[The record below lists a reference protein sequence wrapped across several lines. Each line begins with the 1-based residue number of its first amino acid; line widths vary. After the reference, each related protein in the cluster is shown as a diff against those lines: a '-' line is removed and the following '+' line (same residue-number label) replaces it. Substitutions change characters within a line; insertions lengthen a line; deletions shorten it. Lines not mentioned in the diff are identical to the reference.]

1 MEKFTLNFIDGT
13 NAILAM
19 ASTLLVYVLGEH
31 WILFAGYLLLNV
43 IDYTT
48 GIIKSRIAGKT
59 SSTRGTVGL
68 LKKLGYWLMVL
79 VGFLMSSLFI
89 EVGTVI
95 NVDLGVTSLIG
106 WFVLCYLII
115 NEIRSIIENLVE
127 AGYNPPKILTKG
139 LEVANKVVEDVDDI
153 LEDDTDKNDS

>member
-1 MEKFTLNFIDGT
+1 MEKFTSNFIDGT

-31 WILFAGYLLLNV
+31 WVLFAGYLLLNI

-48 GIIKSRIAGKT
+48 GVIKSRIAGKT
-59 SSTRGTVGL
+59 SSSKGTVGL
-68 LKKLGYWLMVL
+68 LKKLGYWLMIL
-79 VGFLMSSLFI
+79 VGFLMSYLFI

-95 NVDLGVTSLIG
+95 HVDLEVTSLIG

-153 LEDDTDKNDS
+153 MEDEMDKRDS